1 MPMTHEMQPT
11 SRNWMSYL
19 MDSLVN
25 SGTMP
30 SWEALQYLVTNL
42 IGDAPNPHLHQTKSP
57 YESIQQFL
65 HRIYGPI
72 VEAASRAVTLPPQAM
87 IHMFTDISLMGK
99 SAVLVVYF
107 PGQNEP
113 HQLLLVDSVPAWDLV
128 FKNSTAFDNWAEER
142 YTWIVTAL
150 QSIGNPVK
158 HSTMEFPDELQPILS
173 LDFAGN
179 T

>member
-1 MPMTHEMQPT
+1 MPMTYAMQSD

-25 SGTMP
+25 SGAMP

-42 IGDAPNPHLHQTKSP
+42 IGEAPNPHLHQTKSP
-57 YESIQQFL
+57 YENIQQFL

-72 VEAASRAVTLPPQAM
+72 VEAASRTVNLPPQAM

-107 PGQNEP
+107 PGQNES
-113 HQLLLVDSVPAWDLV
+113 HQLLLLDSVPAWDLV
-128 FKNSTAFDNWAEER
+128 FENSKAFDGWAEER
-142 YTWIVTAL
+142 YGWIVKAL
-150 QSIGNPVK
+150 QSIG
-158 HSTMEFPDELQPILS
+158 HSMKSPTLECSDDLTHNLS
-173 LDFAGN
+173 LNLA
-179 T
+179 

>member
-1 MPMTHEMQPT
+1 MTYPT
-11 SRNWMSYL
+11 VPGIRNWMSYL

-42 IGDAPNPHLHQTKSP
+42 LGEAPNPHLHQTKSP
-57 YESIQQFL
+57 YETIQQFL
-65 HRIYGPI
+65 NRIYGPI
-72 VEAASRAVTLPPQAM
+72 VEAATRTVDLPAESM

-113 HQLLLVDSVPAWDLV
+113 HQLLLLDSVPAWDLV
-128 FKNSTAFDNWAEER
+128 FENSAAFDTWAEER
-142 YTWIVTAL
+142 YEWIVKAL
-150 QSIGNPVK
+150 QSVGHPIK
-158 HSTMEFPDELQPILS
+158 SFTLECSAILQTVM
-173 LDFAGN
+173 A
-179 T
+179 